1 MKKLTPFCLL
11 FILTFSYKSN
21 AQLAFTESVKAFID
35 YDTPLIAFTNALL
48 VDGKGNPSKA
58 NQTLIIR
65 NGKIESVGD
74 GSTIKIPKEATLI
87 DLKGKALL
95 PGWVMLHEHMYYPA
109 ISIKPFYAHYK
120 QLPVTF
126 PPLYLAAGATTIRTG
141 GSLEPFSDISLRQQ
155 SQQGLIAAPTIEIT
169 APYLEGAGAFAS
181 QMFILKSP
189 EEARKFVTYWADA
202 GMTSFKSY
210 MKIEQATLR
219 AAIEAAHQRGLKVT
233 GHLCSI
239 TYREAAEMGIDHLE
253 HGFMASTDFAKNKIK
268 NECPPGGS
276 LADVDLNSKEV
287 KDLIRFLVDK
297 KVSINSTLAVFDLLP
312 PYPEVL
318 EAMASNTREEYLK
331 TSARP
336 RSPQYE
342 KALRNSMR
350 MEKMFYDAGGL
361 LTVGTDPTGNGAVI
375 AGYGSQRSIEM
386 LVDDGFTPLEAI
398 KIATLNG
405 AIALG
410 REKEIGSIEAGKE
423 ADLIVIDGDPS
434 KNISDIRKIV
444 WVFKDGVGF
453 NSKKLFDSVKGRV
466 GIH

>member
-1 MKKLTPFCLL
+1 
-11 FILTFSYKSN
+11 
-21 AQLAFTESVKAFID
+21 
-35 YDTPLIAFTNALL
+35 
-48 VDGKGNPSKA
+48 
-58 NQTLIIR
+58 
-65 NGKIESVGD
+65 
-74 GSTIKIPKEATLI
+74 
-87 DLKGKALL
+87 
-95 PGWVMLHEHMYYPA
+95 
-109 ISIKPFYAHYK
+109 
-120 QLPVTF
+120 
-126 PPLYLAAGATTIRTG
+126 
-141 GSLEPFSDISLRQQ
+141 
-155 SQQGLIAAPTIEIT
+155 
-169 APYLEGAGAFAS
+169 
-181 QMFILKSP
+181 
-189 EEARKFVTYWADA
+189 
-202 GMTSFKSY
+202 MTSFKSY